1 MMQVRAVRFITDG
14 TIEERMLELQ
24 EKKQLI
30 FECAVDSNAV
40 SEKSYGGTTSG
51 KAVP

>member
-30 FECAVDSNAV
+30 FEGAVDSNAV
-40 SEKSYGGTTSG
+40 ALSQLTHDLRMRI
-51 KAVP
+51 